1 MLGVNMTNERP
12 LDVLEKA
19 KGKKVLVKLKNG
31 EQLSG
36 LLRAVDLHL
45 NLWLDEADLIEGDNR
60 KKIGTILIRG
70 DNVLF
75 IAPE

>member
-1 MLGVNMTNERP
+1 MTNERP

>member
-1 MLGVNMTNERP
+1 MTNERP

-19 KGKKVLVKLKNG
+19 KGKRVLVKLKSG
-31 EQLSG
+31 QEFSG

-45 NLWLDEADLIEGDNR
+45 NLWLDETDLIEGENR
-60 KKIGTILIRG
+60 RRIGTILIRG